1 MSASIQDRIRARKR
15 RNERRLDKGNFP
27 AGGGPVLGASNVHYE
42 LSGRAVGTP
51 YGGIGL
57 VHQLVGEIGLA
68 AEIDARLHVLKIHLP
83 YHESDH
89 VLSLAYGALC
99 DGTCLEDLEQR
110 RQDEAYLNALGA
122 ARIPDPTTAG
132 DFCRRFARA
141 DIAALQEAIDAGR
154 RKVWAQQPAAFFDEA
169 RIDADGTLVAT
180 AGECKQGIDIAY
192 DGTWGYHPLIVSL
205 ANTGEVLRIVNRSG
219 NRPSHEGAAAELDA
233 CIAMCRAAGFRRV
246 LLRGDTDFTQTAH
259 LDRWHEAGDV
269 RFIFGMDLTAH
280 RHIDAD
286 DLPQTAWKPLRRPVP
301 AVAAQPRQRPQNV
314 KQQVVDERQFA
325 DVRLVSEEVAEMPYR
340 PHACRHT
347 YRLIILRKN
356 LKVRQRGQKQLFDD
370 YRYFLYLTNDWE
382 STPQEI
388 VFSANDRCDQEN
400 VIAQLGGGVRAL
412 RAPVDN
418 LLSNWAYMVMVALA
432 WNLKAWLALSLPEP
446 PGRYGERCREEKR
459 RLLRMEFRTF
469 VAAVI
474 RVPCQIVRSGRRIV
488 YRLLA
493 WNHWQPVFFRLARQF
508 GRRLRC

>member
-1 MSASIQDRIRARKR
+1 MSDSIQDGIRARKR
-15 RNERRLDKGNFP
+15 RNERRLDKRNFP
-27 AGGGPVLGASNVHYE
+27 VGGGRVLGASTVRFE

-57 VHQLVGEIGLA
+57 VHRLVGEIGLA
-68 AEIDARLHVLKIHLP
+68 EEIDARLHVLKIHLP
-83 YHESDH
+83 YHDSDH
-89 VLSLAYGALC
+89 VLSLAYNALC
-99 DGTCLEDLEQR
+99 DGTCLEDLER
-110 RQDEAYLNALGA
+110 RREDEAYLNALGA

-132 DFCRRFARA
+132 DFCRRFTRPH
-141 DIAALQEAIDAGR
+141 IAALHEAIDAAR
-154 RKVWAQQPAAFFDEA
+154 RKVWARQPAAFFDEA

-180 AGECKQGIDIAY
+180 GGECKQGIDIAY

-233 CIAMCRAAGFRRV
+233 CIALCRGAGFRRV

-269 RFIFGMDLTAH
+269 QFIFGMDLTAG
-280 RHIDAD
+280 RHVEAD
-286 DLPQTAWKPLRRPVP
+286 DLPETAWKSLRRPIRVI
-301 AVAAQPRQRPQNV
+301 ATQPRQRPQDV
-314 KQQVVDERQFA
+314 KQQVVDERQFK
-325 DVRLVSEEVAEMPYR
+325 DVRLVSEDVAEMPYR

-347 YRLIILRKN
+347 YRSIVLRKN
-356 LKVRQRGQKQLFDD
+356 LRVRERGQKQLFDD
-370 YRYFLYLTNDWE
+370 YRYFFYLTNDGE
-382 STPQEI
+382 STPEEI

-400 VIAQLGGGVRAL
+400 VIAQLGGGVHAL

-432 WNLKAWLALSLPEP
+432 WNLKAWLALCLPEP
-446 PGRYGERCREEKR
+446 PGRYGEQRRSEKR
-459 RLLRMEFRTF
+459 QLLRMEFRTF

-474 RVPCQIVRSGRRIV
+474 RVPCQIVHSGRKIV

-493 WNHWQPVFFRLARQF
+493 WNRWQTVFFRLARQLV
-508 GRRLRC
+508 RPLRC

>member
-15 RNERRLDKGNFP
+15 RNERRLDKRNFP

-42 LSGRAVGTP
+42 LAGRAVGTP

-57 VHQLVGEIGLA
+57 VHRLVGEVGLA
-68 AEIDARLHVLKIHLP
+68 EEINARLHVLKIHLP

-89 VLSLAYGALC
+89 VLSLAYNALC

-132 DFCRRFARA
+132 DFCRRFARPH
-141 DIAALQEAIDAGR
+141 IAALQEAIDAAR
-154 RKVWAQQPAAFFDEA
+154 RKVWARQPAAFFDEA

-180 AGECKQGIDIAY
+180 GGECKQGIDIAY

-205 ANTGEVLRIVNRSG
+205 ANTGEVLRIANRPG

-233 CIAMCRAAGFRRV
+233 CIALCRAAGFRRV
-246 LLRGDTDFTQTAH
+246 LLRGDTDFTQTTH

-286 DLPQTAWKPLRRPVP
+286 DLPKTAWKPLRRPVR
-301 AVAAQPRQRPQNV
+301 AIATQPRRRPQNV
-314 KQQVVDERQFA
+314 KQQAVDERQFA
-325 DVRLVSEEVAEMPYR
+325 DLRLVSEEVAEMPYR
-340 PHACRHT
+340 PTACRHT
-347 YRLIILRKN
+347 YRLIVLRKN
-356 LKVRQRGQKQLFDD
+356 LKVRERGQKQLFDD
-370 YRYFLYLTNDWE
+370 YRYFLYLTNDWQ

-412 RAPVDN
+412 RAPVDS

-432 WNLKAWLALSLPEP
+432 WNLKAWLALCLPEP
-446 PGRYGERCREEKR
+446 PGRSGEQRRAEKR
-459 RLLRMEFRTF
+459 QLLRMEFRTF

-474 RVPCQIVRSGRRIV
+474 RLPCQIVRGGRRIV

-493 WNHWQPVFFRLARQF
+493 WNRWQPVFFRLTQQF
-508 GRRLRC
+508 GRPMRC